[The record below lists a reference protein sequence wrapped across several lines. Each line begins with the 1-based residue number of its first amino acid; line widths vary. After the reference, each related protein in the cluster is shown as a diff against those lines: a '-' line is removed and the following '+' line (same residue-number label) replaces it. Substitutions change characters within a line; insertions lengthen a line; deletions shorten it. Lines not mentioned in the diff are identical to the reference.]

1 MVLSDLITHPI
12 KYHIYCSD
20 FPPFC
25 LQWYAPIKYPFP
37 LELVFVSGLFLLGR
51 FLWRLLLVVFKQS
64 YKFNFCRIIHDV
76 AHDAAFHVYG
86 PLIFGAFIGLGFW
99 FLVAGLEKSILL
111 IYYMP
116 LVMRGNRHC
125 IKCAGYPSSCNA
137 SLCLGVILSNLIK
150 ELFVFLYLWWVLP
163 EPPLGCLVTLTW
175 LSQFLVHSI
184 GFFWKFVLGFFI
196 YSRLTH
202 WLGIFLLGYDCY
214 YHTVVRSRIMVSPA
228 PFLVFRIGRNGA
240 LRVHNLACQVGPYL
254 CHK

>member
-1 MVLSDLITHPI
+1 MLGTRLQVLLRRKYGFWVTPGLIDPEHPRTIPFLQSFEVYMSFCVTSVVPNQVVFCETFLQIFFICFPQYVEMFLSDLITHPI

-111 IYYMP
+111 ICYMP
-116 LVMRGNRHC
+116 QM
-125 IKCAGYPSSCNA
+125 
-137 SLCLGVILSNLIK
+137 
-150 ELFVFLYLWWVLP
+150 
-163 EPPLGCLVTLTW
+163 
-175 LSQFLVHSI
+175 
-184 GFFWKFVLGFFI
+184 
-196 YSRLTH
+196 
-202 WLGIFLLGYDCY
+202 
-214 YHTVVRSRIMVSPA
+214 
-228 PFLVFRIGRNGA
+228 
-240 LRVHNLACQVGPYL
+240 
-254 CHK
+254 